1 MRLQKYRPAFFT
13 GFEDEFYE
21 VNTKEEL
28 FESALIKPLTEYPNF
43 YRISYSQNSDR
54 QLAIMLELNK
64 GYEWWVI
71 ALVHNKEDIKTLKEW
86 LPKIEYKSRIEIQH

>member
-1 MRLQKYRPAFFT
+1 MKIKKYRPAFFD
-13 GFEDEFYE
+13 GFEDEIYE

-28 FESALIKPLTEYPNF
+28 FESGLIKHLTEYHNF
-43 YRISYSQNSDR
+43 HRISYSHQSEQ

-71 ALVHNKEDIKTLKEW
+71 ALVHNLDDIKTLKEW
-86 LPKIEYKSRIEIQH
+86 LPEIIYKR